1 MPSLNVTV
9 LSVKI
14 KTLWFFLFFSIV
26 GVTAAFSKEFKNK
39 TGSHKQLQS
48 ITFDAKE
55 DSLFTNTNTVAVFDS
70 LPWPN
75 AITVRLDSLLKN
87 DLFRTTQLGL
97 CVYDLTTDSMIYAHN
112 HQHRLRPASTEKL
125 ITAISALSF
134 LGGSH
139 AFSTQLYITGQV
151 MDSVLYG
158 DVYAVGGF
166 DPRFDGDDMLAFVET
181 LKYKG
186 IDSIAGNLYADI
198 SMKDTLKWGS
208 GWCWDDES
216 PILTPLLYNGKDEF
230 MTVMIDLL
238 REHGIHSSTNRWKY
252 GICPSEAVLLIR
264 RTHSFDQILM
274 RMMKDSD
281 NLYAEAIF
289 YQLGAKSGKRYAS
302 LKDVVYYIDRL
313 IQKLGLD
320 PEQFLIADGSGLSL
334 YNYLTPELEIAFLR
348 YAYQEKNIF
357 IHLQPSLPVA
367 GKDGT
372 LSKRMRSGN
381 AYLNVH
387 AKTGSLEGVSTL
399 AGYATAS
406 NGHFLA
412 FCIMNQGIGQSKKAR
427 DFQDRVCQIL
437 CR

>member
-1 MPSLNVTV
+1 MLSLNVTAPTF
-9 LSVKI
+9 KI
-14 KTLWFFLFFSIV
+14 KILWVFLFFSIV
-26 GVTAAFSKEFKNK
+26 GATSIFSKESKNK
-39 TGSHKQLQS
+39 TVGHLLLQS
-48 ITFDAKE
+48 IYFDAKE
-55 DSLFTNTNTVAVFDS
+55 DSVFTNTNTVAVSDS

-75 AITVRLDSLLKN
+75 TMVARLDSLLKN

-97 CVYDLTTDSMIYAHN
+97 CVYDLTADSIIYAHN
-112 HQHRLRPASTEKL
+112 HQQRLRPASTQKL

-139 AFSTQLYITGQV
+139 TFSTQLYMTGQV

-166 DPRFDGDDMLAFVET
+166 DPRFDKEDMLAFVES
-181 LKYKG
+181 LKNKG

-216 PILTPLLYNGKDEF
+216 PILTPLLYNGKDKF
-230 MTVMIDLL
+230 MTVMTDLL
-238 REHGIHSSTNRWKY
+238 RERGIRCSTDRWKY
-252 GICPSEAVLLIR
+252 GICPSGAVLLVR

-302 LKDVVYYIDRL
+302 LKDVVYYIDCL

-320 PEQFLIADGSGLSL
+320 SEQFLIADGSGLSL

-348 YAYQEKNIF
+348 YAYHEKNIF

-372 LSKRMRSGN
+372 LGKRMLTGN
-381 AYLNVH
+381 AFLNVH

-412 FCIMNQGIGQSKKAR
+412 FSIMNQGVDKSKKAR
-427 DFQDRVCQIL
+427 NFQDRVCQIL
-437 CR
+437 CQ